1 MTQVRFQ
8 IDDNRLT
15 GFEISGHSGFALEGS
30 DIVCAAISS
39 AAIMAA
45 NTVTEIIGGKAD
57 ITENEGYLRFSLID
71 TDVESVK
78 VLEGLRL
85 HLMQIS
91 EQYPDNIKIIYGG
104 KQNA

>member
-1 MTQVRFQ
+1 MTQVRFHVN
-8 IDDNRLT
+8 DNQLT

-45 NTVTEIIGGKAD
+45 NTVTDIIGDKAD
-57 ITENEGYLRFSLID
+57 ITEKDGYLRFSLI
-71 TDVESVK
+71 EGSNASVK

-85 HLMQIS
+85 HLTQIS

>member
-71 TDVESVK
+71 TDIESVK